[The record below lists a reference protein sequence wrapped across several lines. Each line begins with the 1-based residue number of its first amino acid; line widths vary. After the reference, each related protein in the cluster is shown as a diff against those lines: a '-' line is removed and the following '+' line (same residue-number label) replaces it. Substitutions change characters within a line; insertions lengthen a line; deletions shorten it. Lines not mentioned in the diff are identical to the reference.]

1 MTVAELIE
9 RLGRYPA
16 DADVHIVHH
25 QGMDALESEDITSLR
40 EYAADLCREFVDV
53 IEADVT
59 EDEMVATYI
68 EMGGPQ
74 LIVLEAGGD

>member
-25 QGMDALESEDITSLR
+25 QGMDALESDDIISLP

-53 IEADVT
+53 VEADVT
-59 EDEMVATYI
+59 EDEMVESYVD
-68 EMGGPQ
+68 MGGPQ
-74 LIVLEAGGD
+74 LIVLEAKDD